1 MSQRMPHGVL
11 LKAPTISYMLM
22 ILSNSS
28 WKRLEA
34 RDGGKRKAKDTV
46 CIQMVG

>member
-1 MSQRMPHGVL
+1 
-11 LKAPTISYMLM
+11 M
-22 ILSNSS
+22 ILSNSSS